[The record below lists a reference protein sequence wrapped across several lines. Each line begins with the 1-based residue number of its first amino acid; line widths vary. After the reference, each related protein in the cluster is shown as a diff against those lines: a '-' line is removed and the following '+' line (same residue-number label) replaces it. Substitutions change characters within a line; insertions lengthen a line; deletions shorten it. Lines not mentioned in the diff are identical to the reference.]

1 MASSMSRPPT
11 GTALEMTTPPSDSIR
26 KAPPRRPPRLPSG
39 SHRLPGP
46 RVDRHQRGFVE
57 DHASPLLEHERVG
70 RTEVDGEVSLAH
82 EAEVGRPDR
91 VTSPSPS
98 GPRRWPAA
106 PSSRWGRP
114 P

>member
-11 GTALEMTTPPSDSIR
+11 GTALEMTTPAS
-26 KAPPRRPPRLPSG
+26 PPRLPSG
-39 SHRLPGP
+39 SPHLPGP

-91 VTSPSPS
+91 VTTPSPS

-106 PSSRWGRP
+106 PSSRWGR
-114 P
+114 